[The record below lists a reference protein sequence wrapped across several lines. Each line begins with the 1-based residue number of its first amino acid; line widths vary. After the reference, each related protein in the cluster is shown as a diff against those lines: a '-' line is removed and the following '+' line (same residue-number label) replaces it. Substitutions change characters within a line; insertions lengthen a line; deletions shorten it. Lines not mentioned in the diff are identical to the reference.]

1 MLSIFLTIPIAAAA
15 ITASAH
21 KKHVSLFGVLAIV
34 SSLIIFLFALAAA
47 PVVSLGGQVVGTGP
61 ISGLLFL
68 DALGMILV
76 LIISFVGF
84 AAALYSEG
92 YLNTEMKKGI
102 IGRSRVKQ
110 FYVFYHLFIFAM
122 LFSVLAKNPIVM
134 WAAIEA
140 TTLSTAFL
148 ISFYNKPSATE
159 AAWKYLIINSIGLLV
174 GFFGTL
180 TILSLAYSG
189 VTDAS
194 ITWADFLSRAPHLDP
209 LAVKIAFIFIFI
221 GYGTKAGLAPMHTWL
236 PDAHGK
242 APAPI
247 SALLSGVLLNTAFL
261 AILRFKQVADLSVG
275 QAFTSHLFIL
285 FGCISILIMAF
296 TLLFQQNYKRLLAY
310 SSIENMGIISLGFG
324 FGGVGVFGAI
334 LHMIYHAI
342 TKSALFFSA
351 GNLLLKYST
360 TKIKNISGALA
371 VLPLTAPLL
380 FVGIFVVTG
389 VPPFGTFLS
398 KFSILAAGSH
408 AHHLLVLALAPLFGL
423 VFIGFLRNFTIMIFG
438 HTARDAEGATLSKGE
453 AGIFTIIP
461 IVLLLVTLAALSIH
475 IPTVLYNL
483 IQTASNGFTTIN

>member
-1 MLSIFLTIPIAAAA
+1 MLSIFLIIPITAA
-15 ITASAH
+15 IITAFTN
-21 KKHVSLFGVLAIV
+21 KKHVAIFGILAIV
-34 SSLIIFLFALAAA
+34 SSLVIFLFALAAA
-47 PVVSLGGQVVGTGP
+47 PVVSLGGRVEGTDG

-68 DALGMILV
+68 DALGMILA

-84 AAALYSEG
+84 AAALYSKG
-92 YLNTEMKKGI
+92 YLDAEMKKGI
-102 IGRSRVKQ
+102 IGKARVKQ
-110 FYVFYHLFIFAM
+110 FYIFYHLFIFAM
-122 LFSVLAKNPIVM
+122 LFSVLAANPIVM

-180 TILSLAYSG
+180 TLLSLAYTG
-189 VTDAS
+189 VVDAS
-194 ITWADFLSRAPHLDP
+194 ITWKDLLFRAPNLNP

-275 QAFTSHLFIL
+275 TEFTSHLLIL

-296 TLLFQQNYKRLLAY
+296 TLLFQRNYKRLLAY

-324 FGGVGVFGAI
+324 FGGIGVFGAI

-351 GNLLLKYST
+351 GNVLLKYST
-360 TKIKNISGALA
+360 TKIKNVSGALA
-371 VLPLTAPLL
+371 VLPITAPLL
-380 FVGIFVVTG
+380 FVGIFAITG

-398 KFSILAAGSH
+398 KFSILSAGVH
-408 AHHLLVLALAPLFGL
+408 DHHLLVLALAPLFGL
-423 VFIGFLRNFTIMIFG
+423 VFIGFLRNFTLMIFG
-438 HTARDAEGATLSKGE
+438 HTAETAEGEALPRGE

-461 IVLLLVTLAALSIH
+461 IVFLLVTLVALSVH
-475 IPTVLYNL
+475 LPAVLHDL
-483 IQTASNGFTTIN
+483 IQTAASDFTH

>member
-1 MLSIFLTIPIAAAA
+1 MLSIFLIIPITAA
-15 ITASAH
+15 IITAFVN
-21 KKHVSLFGVLAIV
+21 KKHVAFFGILAIV
-34 SSLIIFLFALAAA
+34 SSLLIFLFALAAS
-47 PVVSLGGQVVGTGP
+47 PVVSLGGRVEGTGA
-61 ISGLLFL
+61 IGSLLFL

-92 YLNTEMKKGI
+92 YLSAELKKEI

-122 LFSVLAKNPIVM
+122 LFSALAANPIVM

-159 AAWKYLIINSIGLLV
+159 AAWKYLIINSVGLLV

-180 TILSLAYSG
+180 TLLSLAYTG
-189 VTDAS
+189 VTDAT
-194 ITWADFLSRAPHLDP
+194 ITWADLLSRASTLNP
-209 LAVKIAFIFIFI
+209 LAVKIAFIFIFV

-261 AILRFKQVADLSVG
+261 ALLRFKQVADLSAG
-275 QAFTSHLFIL
+275 REFTSHLFIL
-285 FGCISILIMAF
+285 FGCIAILIMAF
-296 TLLFQQNYKRLLAY
+296 TLLFQRNYKRLLAY

-351 GNLLLKYST
+351 GNVLLKYST
-360 TKIKNISGALA
+360 TKIKNVSGALS
-371 VLPLTAPLL
+371 VLPVTAPLL
-380 FVGIFVVTG
+380 FAGIFAITG

-398 KFSILAAGSH
+398 KFSILSAGVRD
-408 AHHLLVLALAPLFGL
+408 HHLLVLALAPLFGL
-423 VFIGFLRNFTIMIFG
+423 VFIGFLRNFTLMIFG
-438 HTARDAEGATLSKGE
+438 HTAQTPEGEALPRGE

-461 IVLLLVTLAALSIH
+461 IVLLLITLATLSIH
-475 IPTVLYNL
+475 LPVVLHDL
-483 IQTASNGFTTIN
+483 IQTAASGFTN

>member
-1 MLSIFLTIPIAAAA
+1 MLSIFLTIPIVAAV
-15 ITASAH
+15 ITAFTH
-21 KKHVSLFGVLAIV
+21 KKHAPFFGVLAIV
-34 SSLIIFLFALAAA
+34 SSLVVFLFALAAA
-47 PVVSLGGQVVGTGP
+47 PVVSSGGRVEGAGP

-84 AAALYSEG
+84 AAALYSFG
-92 YLNTEMKKGI
+92 YLETEMKKGI
-102 IGRSRVKQ
+102 IGKARVKQ

-122 LFSVLAKNPIVM
+122 LFSVLAANPIVM

-180 TILSLAYSG
+180 TLLSLAYTG
-189 VTDAS
+189 VADAS
-194 ITWADFLSRAPHLDP
+194 ITWKDLLSRAPHLDP

-221 GYGTKAGLAPMHTWL
+221 GYGTKAGLVPMHTWL

-261 AILRFKQVADLSVG
+261 ALLRFKQVADLSAG
-275 QAFTSHLFIL
+275 QVFTSNLFIL
-285 FGCISILIMAF
+285 FGCISILVMAF
-296 TLLFQQNYKRLLAY
+296 TLLFQRNYKRLLAY
-310 SSIENMGIISLGFG
+310 SSIENMGVISLGFG
-324 FGGVGVFGAI
+324 FGGVGIFGAI
-334 LHMIYHAI
+334 LHMVYHAI
-342 TKSALFFSA
+342 AKSALFFSA

-360 TKIKNISGALA
+360 TKIKNVTGAIS
-371 VLPLTAPLL
+371 VLPITAPLL
-380 FVGIFVVTG
+380 FAGIFAVTA

-398 KFSILAAGSH
+398 KFSILSSGAH
-408 AHHLLVLALAPLFGL
+408 YHHLLVLALAPLFGL
-423 VFIGFLRNFTIMIFG
+423 VFVGFLRNFTVMIFG
-438 HTARDAEGATLSKGE
+438 HTAVNVEGEALPKGE

-461 IVLLLVTLAALSIH
+461 IVLLLATLAALSIH
-475 IPTVLYNL
+475 LPAVLHDL
-483 IQTASNGFTTIN
+483 IQTAASGFVV

>member
-1 MLSIFLTIPIAAAA
+1 MLSVFLIIPLTAA
-15 ITASAH
+15 IITAIVN
-21 KKHVSLFGVLAIV
+21 KKHVAVFGILAIA
-34 SSLIIFLFALAAA
+34 SSLVIFLFALAAA
-47 PVVSLGGQVVGTGP
+47 PVVSLVGRVEGAGG

-84 AAALYSEG
+84 TAAFYSEG
-92 YLNTEMKKGI
+92 YLNAEMRKGI
-102 IGRSRVKQ
+102 IGKARVKQ

-122 LFSVLAKNPIVM
+122 FFSVLAANPIVM

-148 ISFYNKPSATE
+148 VSFYNKPSATE

-180 TILSLAYSG
+180 TLLSLAYTG

-194 ITWADFLSRAPHLDP
+194 ITWKDLLVRASALPP
-209 LAVKIAFIFIFI
+209 LAVKIAFIFIFV
-221 GYGTKAGLAPMHTWL
+221 GYGTKAGLVPMHTWL

-261 AILRFKQVADLSVG
+261 AILRFKQVADLSAG
-275 QAFTSHLFIL
+275 PEFTGHLFIL

-296 TLLFQQNYKRLLAY
+296 TLLFQRNYKRLLAY

-334 LHMIYHAI
+334 LHMIYHAMA
-342 TKSALFFSA
+342 KSALFFSA

-360 TKIKNISGALA
+360 TKIKKVSGALT
-371 VLPLTAPLL
+371 VLPVTAPLL
-380 FVGIFVVTG
+380 FVGIFAIAG

-398 KFSILAAGSH
+398 KFSILSSGAHS
-408 AHHLLVLALAPLFGL
+408 HHLLVLALAPLFGL
-423 VFIGFLRNFTIMIFG
+423 VFVGFLRNFTVMIFG
-438 HTARDAEGATLSKGE
+438 HTAVGIEGETLPKGE
-453 AGIFTIIP
+453 TGFFTIIP
-461 IVLLLVTLAALSIH
+461 IILLLVTLAALSIH
-475 IPTVLYNL
+475 LPVILHDL
-483 IQTASNGFTTIN
+483 IQTAAAGFTH

>member
-1 MLSIFLTIPIAAAA
+1 MLSIFLIIPITAA
-15 ITASAH
+15 IITALVN
-21 KKHVSLFGVLAIV
+21 KKHVAVFGILGII
-34 SSLIIFLFALAAA
+34 SSLVTFLFALAAA
-47 PVVSLGGQVVGTGP
+47 PVVSLGGRVEGTGP

-84 AAALYSEG
+84 AAALYSKG
-92 YLNTEMKKGI
+92 YLGAEMKKGI
-102 IGRSRVKQ
+102 IGKARVKQ

-122 LFSVLAKNPIVM
+122 LFSVLAANPIVM

-180 TILSLAYSG
+180 TLLSLAYTG

-194 ITWADFLSRAPHLDP
+194 ITWKDLLSRAPHLDP

-261 AILRFKQVADLSVG
+261 AILRFKQVADLSAG
-275 QAFTSHLFIL
+275 QEFTSRLFIL

-296 TLLFQQNYKRLLAY
+296 TLLFQRNYKRLLAY

-342 TKSALFFSA
+342 VKSALFFSA

-360 TKIKNISGALA
+360 TKIKNVSGALA
-371 VLPLTAPLL
+371 VLPVTAPLL
-380 FVGIFVVTG
+380 FVGIFAVTG

-398 KFSILAAGSH
+398 KFSILSSGAH
-408 AHHLLVLALAPLFGL
+408 HHHLLVLALAPLFGL
-423 VFIGFLRNFTIMIFG
+423 VFVGFLRNFTIMIFG
-438 HTARDAEGATLSKGE
+438 HTAVSTEGGPLPKGE
-453 AGIFTIIP
+453 TGALTIIP
-461 IVLLLVTLAALSIH
+461 IILLLVTLAALSIH
-475 IPTVLYNL
+475 LPVVLHNL
-483 IQTASNGFTTIN
+483 IQTAASGFYSLN